1 MTKTGFG
8 EFLALIR
15 RQKKMTQAQVA
26 ELLGVTDKTVSKWER
41 NLSFPTYSHL
51 KLMSK
56 IFAVPLSKFISFQEF
71 SANYEN
77 PYEDN
82 PKSYFDDS
90 ERNNRN
96 PIHYNKSLILL
107 ILILVMLFFV
117 ILFPV
122 RKERTVSM
130 YSKPLFEK
138 YFSDYKNHK
147 IVISKGYNVFTG
159 TSLLD
164 KANGFVLEGYV
175 LSGEEVFPIQ
185 ITRNYDVPSM
195 DNKVKIIDN
204 ISIYSTET
212 GNRIV
217 LYFTEAGDTY
227 TVKTSYTGDNRDDA
241 YDIGIDLVM
250 QLISKWKEPDYST

>member
-8 EFLALIR
+8 EYLALIR

-26 ELLGVTDKTVSKWER
+26 ELLDVTDKTVSKWER
-41 NLSFPTYSHL
+41 NLSFPTYNHL

-71 SANYEN
+71 SANCEN

-82 PKSYFDDS
+82 PKTYFDDPD
-90 ERNNRN
+90 RNYRN
-96 PIHYNKSLILL
+96 PRYYNKCLILL
-107 ILILVMLFFV
+107 ILILVMIFFV

-122 RKERTVSM
+122 RRERIVSI

-138 YFSDYKNHK
+138 YFSDYKMYK
-147 IVISKGYNVFTG
+147 IVISKGYSVFTG

-164 KANGFVLEGYV
+164 RANGFVLEGYV

-185 ITRNYDVPSM
+185 ITCNYEAPSM
-195 DNKVKIIDN
+195 DKKVNIIDN

-227 TVKTSYTGDNRDDA
+227 TVKTSYIGDNRDDA
-241 YDIGIDLVM
+241 YEIGIDLVM
-250 QLISKWKEPDYST
+250 HLISKCKESDYSN